1 MSSLAL
7 SMIVKDAARFLPQC
21 LASVRTI
28 AQEIVIADT
37 GSTDATV
44 SIAESFGASIV
55 HIPWSN
61 DFAEARNS
69 CLAQVR
75 SDWVLSLDAD
85 EMLDESAASS
95 LQLLTSRKAP
105 LAYQVTIRNFVA
117 SLQDRIWDRSALP
130 NTCSLPAGK
139 PYPAFID
146 HENVRLFRNHPG
158 IRFVG
163 RVHESVGPSC
173 VQQKLPIGT
182 ADFLI
187 YHFGLALSP
196 EERAAK
202 NLFYREL
209 GRQKLLETPANA
221 QAHLELGIV
230 EMDNFANLE
239 EALQLFS
246 VACRLNP
253 RLATAWFFQGLVLH
267 RLDRF
272 TEALRCL
279 HKSERLGHKT
289 ALVAETIGDAFYNSG
304 SFSQAVLSYQT
315 ALQREPANSSLASK
329 LGLALVRAGDV
340 RAGMVHL
347 NSAIQKNPQAGELH
361 DRLVLAHISRGNL
374 YDAAEAMEAKLS
386 SVPQPASSDFLRAAS
401 LCSKSKRLPRAS
413 QLIALGLERFPDDK
427 KLLMARSELHQL
439 LSAESFPLISASS

>member
-1 MSSLAL
+1 MKSLAL

-21 LASVRTI
+21 LASVQSI
-28 AQEIVIADT
+28 AEEIVIADT
-37 GSTDATV
+37 GSTDTTV
-44 SIAESFGASIV
+44 SIAESFGAKILR
-55 HIPWSN
+55 IPWKN

-75 SDWVLSLDAD
+75 SEWVLSLDAD

-95 LQLLTSRKAP
+95 LQLLISGNAP
-105 LAYQVTIRNFVA
+105 FAYQVAIRNFVS
-117 SLQDRIWDRSALP
+117 SLQDRIWDRPAIP
-130 NTCSLPAGK
+130 NICSLPAGK

-163 RVHESVGPSC
+163 RVHESVGPSLI
-173 VQQKLPIGT
+173 QHKLAIGK

-187 YHFGLALSP
+187 YHFGLALAP
-196 EERAAK
+196 DERAAK

-209 GRQKLLETPANA
+209 GRQKLLEMPANA

-253 RLATAWFFQGLVLH
+253 RLAAAWFFQGLVLH

-279 HKSERLGHKT
+279 RKSENLGHRT
-289 ALVAETIGDAFYNSG
+289 ALVAETMGDALYNSA
-304 SFSQAVLSYQT
+304 SFSQAVLNYQT
-315 ALQREPANSSLASK
+315 ALQRDPVSPWLASK
-329 LGLALVRAGDV
+329 LGLALVRAGESA
-340 RAGMVHL
+340 AGLRNL
-347 NSAIQKNPQAGELH
+347 NSAIQKAPEVGELH
-361 DRLVLAHISRGNL
+361 DRLVLAHISGGNL
-374 YDAAEAMEAKLS
+374 SDAAEAMEAKLS
-386 SVPQPASSDFLRAAS
+386 SLIHPTAGDFLRAAS
-401 LCSKSKRLPRAS
+401 LCSKLERLPRAS
-413 QLIALGLERFPDDK
+413 QLIGLGLERFPDDK
-427 KLLMARSELHQL
+427 KLLMARSELLQR
-439 LSAESFPLISASS
+439 LSRQSLPTISAAS